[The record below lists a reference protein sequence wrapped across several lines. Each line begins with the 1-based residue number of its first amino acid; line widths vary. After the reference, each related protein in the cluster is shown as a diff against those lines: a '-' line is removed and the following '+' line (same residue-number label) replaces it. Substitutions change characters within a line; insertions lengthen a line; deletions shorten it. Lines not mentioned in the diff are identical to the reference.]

1 MLVSPNAAPVNTS
14 RPLPVLFRVSLNTNR
29 QVKLYERRAALHK
42 RIRDTRCD
50 YHHKATTAIAK
61 GFGVVKVETLNICG
75 LMRNRTV
82 ARTFADAGVGEFLR
96 QLEYKCG
103 WYGAE
108 FVKVDRWFPSSQL
121 CHHCGH
127 RNATLKLAQRGWY
140 CGGCGALNQR
150 DLNAALNI
158 RDYNNIRDYH
168 AASYRRDRTRR
179 LRKSGTA
186 PVAAGEVSTS
196 YQPAHP
202 PLTSLEPVSVD
213 AG

>member
-29 QVKLYERRAALHK
+29 RVNLYERRAALHK

-61 GFGVVKVETLNICG
+61 SFGVVKVETLNISG

-82 ARTFADAGVGEFLR
+82 ARAFADAGVGEFLR

-108 FVKVDRWFPSSQL
+108 FVKVDRWFPSV
-121 CHHCGH
+121 
-127 RNATLKLAQRGWY
+127 
-140 CGGCGALNQR
+140 
-150 DLNAALNI
+150 AAL
-158 RDYNNIRDYH
+158 
-168 AASYRRDRTRR
+168 
-179 LRKSGTA
+179 
-186 PVAAGEVSTS
+186 
-196 YQPAHP
+196 P
-202 PLTSLEPVSVD
+202 PLRPPECHAQAGPTWLVLRWLWCAEPAGPERCLEYPRLQ
-213 AG
+213 